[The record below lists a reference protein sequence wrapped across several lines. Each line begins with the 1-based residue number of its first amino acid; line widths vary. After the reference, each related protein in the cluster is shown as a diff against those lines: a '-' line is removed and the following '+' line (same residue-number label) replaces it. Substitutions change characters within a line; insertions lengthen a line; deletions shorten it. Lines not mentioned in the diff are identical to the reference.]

1 MFKIISQTN
10 NFENNYTIYIFQEEI
25 NEEYKEFFN
34 QLNQKNIKYS
44 SIYYRFKEKKKIT
57 NIKEL
62 NIDFKKIKRM
72 TLFCD
77 EEDEFNNNNK
87 YFFADFFSIENIE
100 NNLIYLKIHLKCFLK
115 PYCFEKINNFKCLQ
129 YLYINSLK
137 FSEKLNLK
145 LNNLKLLSCDNCKNI
160 EFSVD
165 AKELKELKITYN
177 HLLNLKILE
186 KVKFD
191 KLEILNLSS
200 NKVLDI
206 NILKGL
212 NFKKLKQLYLY
223 NNNIS

>member
-1 MFKIISQTN
+1 M
-10 NFENNYTIYIFQEEI
+10 
-25 NEEYKEFFN
+25 
-34 QLNQKNIKYS
+34 
-44 SIYYRFKEKKKIT
+44 
-57 NIKEL
+57 
-62 NIDFKKIKRM
+62 
-72 TLFCD
+72 
-77 EEDEFNNNNK
+77 
-87 YFFADFFSIENIE
+87 
-100 NNLIYLKIHLKCFLK
+100 KIHLKCFLK

-200 NKVLDI
+200 NKILDI

-223 NNNIS
+223 NNNISDVKELKKINFKK